1 MSDRG
6 GRRRRHRRDP
16 IPVRGPVAVILS
28 RFPTVTETFILR
40 EIDEMERQGQP
51 VRLVPLIHDD
61 PPVVH
66 EDARPWTRRALFTRL
81 LSPRIV
87 QANLRALRRDP
98 RAYLSAVGTLLAGTL
113 ESPDFLVRSLA
124 LFPKAVYLARRLE
137 SEGIRHVH
145 AHYATHPATVAWVI
159 ASLTD
164 LTFSVTAHAHDIFV
178 DRTFLE
184 EKLGEA
190 AFVRVIS
197 EFNRDYLLS
206 RLPSLDPAKVRVVH
220 VGVDVDRYA
229 ATSGGEGEL
238 DPRSDGDDTHLA
250 GGLDGG
256 DGSDSGEGAPLV
268 LSVASLRPYKGIAV
282 LLEVCY
288 LLRGTGLDLR
298 CAVAGDGPLREELE
312 ALLVAYGLEDRVR
325 LLGAVPETTVRELLS
340 RASVFVLPSR
350 VQEDGQMD
358 GIPVALMEAMAAGVP
373 VVASDISGVPELVED
388 QRSGILVPPG
398 DAEAVATAVR
408 ALLASPGAALRMG
421 ARGRE
426 RVRRAFELEGT
437 VIRLLELLEDHVGT
451 ATREVRE
458 RILSSDAL
466 SRHAS
471 SVGVRRVHEGRESW
485 VAELL
490 LGTGRS
496 RGDRAADVGDGG
508 ARRDGAAAW
517 PRDVVLKVHRPR
529 SGDSPVAV
537 DRARS
542 TFETLRD
549 LETLDAVARPR
560 VRATGKRV
568 EVRRVVGASAGTRVP
583 RPLHLEEEAGALLMT
598 RCDGVSLL
606 ELTDASRRFRDDGAE
621 ARRRAAFRRAGAWL
635 RAFHQHRRSETSA
648 ERALDQAVEEVLE
661 VARALEGRVLEPAE
675 VRDVEQ
681 ELEELRF
688 RAGAGAAAVAR
699 HGDFRPENVRVSE
712 EHGLA
717 VVGFEGLGPGHPL
730 EDPAHF
736 TLWLD
741 LRAVDRGIWKRDR
754 VLETAF
760 LEGYAHPAVRS
771 TPAFELCRRV
781 AAARLLGSGE
791 GTVRRVAAGGTV
803 RTDALLTVL
812 GGKEP

>member
-6 GRRRRHRRDP
+6 GRRRRHRQEP
-16 IPVRGPVAVILS
+16 FPVRGPVAVLLS

-40 EIDEMERQGQP
+40 EIREMERQGQP
-51 VRLVPLIHDD
+51 VRLVPLLRED

-66 EDARPWTRRALFTRL
+66 EEARPWIRRALFTRF

-87 QANLRALRRDP
+87 DAVLRAFLDAPGTFLSVLR
-98 RAYLSAVGTLLAGTL
+98 TLLAGTFR
-113 ESPDFLVRSLA
+113 SPGFLLRSLA
-124 LFPKAVYLARRLE
+124 LFPKAVYLARRLDA
-137 SEGIRHVH
+137 EGIRHVH
-145 AHYATHPATVAWVI
+145 AHYATHPSTVAWVI

-184 EKLGEA
+184 EKLDAA

-206 RLPSLDPAKVRVVH
+206 RYPGLDPARVRVVH

-229 ATSGGEGEL
+229 TTSGGEGGL
-238 DPRSDGDDTHLA
+238 DGDDGGAA
-250 GGLDGG
+250 GED
-256 DGSDSGEGAPLV
+256 APLV
-268 LSVASLRPYKGIAV
+268 LAVASLRPYKGVAV
-282 LLEVCY
+282 LLEACY

-298 CAVAGDGPLREELE
+298 CAVAGDGPLRAELE
-312 ALLVAYGLEDRVR
+312 ALRVAYGLEDRVR
-325 LLGAVPETTVRELLS
+325 LLGAVPESTVGELLS
-340 RASVFVLPSR
+340 RASVSVLPSR

-373 VVASDISGVPELVED
+373 VVASDISGVPELVENE
-388 QRSGILVPPG
+388 RSGMLVPPG

-408 ALLASPGAALRMG
+408 TLLANPDAARRMG

-426 RVRRAFELEGT
+426 RVRRSFELEGT
-437 VIRLLELLEDHVGT
+437 VTRLLALLDDHVGSVP
-451 ATREVRE
+451 REVRE

-485 VAELL
+485 VADLL
-490 LGTGRS
+490 LGAERA
-496 RGDRAADVGDGG
+496 RGDGGADVGDGG
-508 ARRDGAAAW
+508 ARWSGDAAW
-517 PRDVVLKVHRPR
+517 PRDVVLKVHRPP
-529 SGDSPVAV
+529 SGAASPVAA

-542 TFETLRD
+542 AFETLRD
-549 LETLDAVARPR
+549 LAELDGVPRPLARAP
-560 VRATGKRV
+560 GKGV
-568 EVRRVVGASAGTRVP
+568 EVRRVVGASAGLRVP

-606 ELTDASRRFRDDGAE
+606 EMADASRRPGGDGDE
-621 ARRRAAFRRAGAWL
+621 ERRKVAFRRAGAWL
-635 RAFHQHRRSETSA
+635 RNFHQHRRSETSA
-648 ERALDQAVEEVLE
+648 ERALDRAVDEVLE
-661 VARALEGRVLEPAE
+661 VAHALAGRSLDPAE
-675 VRDVEQ
+675 VRDLEQ

-688 RAGAGAAAVAR
+688 RAGAGAVAVAR

-712 EHGLA
+712 EDEVA

-754 VLETAF
+754 ELETAF
-760 LEGYAHPAVRS
+760 LEGYSHPAVRGS
-771 TPAFELCRRV
+771 PAFELCRRV
-781 AAARLLGSGE
+781 AAARLLGSGA
-791 GTVRRVAAGGTV
+791 GMVRRVAAGGSV
-803 RTDALLTVL
+803 RRDALLAVL
-812 GGKEP
+812 GGKGP

>member
-1 MSDRG
+1 
-6 GRRRRHRRDP
+6 
-16 IPVRGPVAVILS
+16 VAVILS

-51 VRLVPLIHDD
+51 VRLVPLIQDD

-66 EDARPWTRRALFTRL
+66 EDARPWTRRALFTRF

-87 QANLRALRRDP
+87 EANLQVFRRDP

-113 ESPDFLVRSLA
+113 RSPDFLVRSLA

-164 LTFSVTAHAHDIFV
+164 LTYSVTVHAHDIFV

-190 AFVRVIS
+190 TFVRVIS
-197 EFNRDYLLS
+197 DFNRDYLLS

-229 ATSGGEGEL
+229 ATSGGEGEM
-238 DPRSDGDDTHLA
+238 DPRS
-250 GGLDGG
+250 GGED
-256 DGSDSGEGAPLV
+256 PLV

-282 LLEVCY
+282 LLEACY
-288 LLRGTGLDLR
+288 LLRGTGLDLK

-373 VVASDISGVPELVED
+373 VVASDISGIPELVED
-388 QRSGILVPPG
+388 RRSGILVPPG
-398 DAEAVATAVR
+398 NAEAVATAVR
-408 ALLASPGAALRMG
+408 ALLVSPGAALRMG

-437 VIRLLELLEDHVGT
+437 VTRLLELLEDHVGS

-490 LGTGRS
+490 LGTERS
-496 RGDRAADVGDGG
+496 RGDGGAYTRDERARGDG
-508 ARRDGAAAW
+508 DAAW

-529 SGDSPVAV
+529 SGDAPVAA

-549 LETLDAVARPR
+549 LATLDAVPRPPARAVGR
-560 VRATGKRV
+560 GVQ
-568 EVRRVVGASAGTRVP
+568 VRRVVGASTGMTVP

-598 RCDGVSLL
+598 RCGGVSLL
-606 ELTDASRRFRDDGAE
+606 ELADASRRFRDDGAE
-621 ARRRAAFRRAGAWL
+621 ERRREAFRRAGAWL

-648 ERALDQAVEEVLE
+648 ERALDQAVDEVLE
-661 VARALEGRVLEPAE
+661 VAYALEGRALEPAD

-688 RAGAGAAAVAR
+688 RAGAGATAVAR

-712 EHGLA
+712 EDGLA
-717 VVGFEGLGPGHPL
+717 VVGFEGLGPGHPM

-741 LRAVDRGIWKRDR
+741 LRAVDRGIWKRER

-760 LEGYAHPAVRS
+760 LEGYAHPSVRS

-781 AAARLLGSGE
+781 AAARLLGTDDGA
-791 GTVRRVAAGGTV
+791 VRCVTAGGAV

-812 GGKEP
+812 GGKQP

>member
-1 MSDRG
+1 MSERG
-6 GRRRRHRRDP
+6 GRRRRHRQEP
-16 IPVRGPVAVILS
+16 FPVRGPVAVLLS

-40 EIDEMERQGQP
+40 EIREMERQGQP
-51 VRLVPLIHDD
+51 VRLVPLLRED

-66 EDARPWTRRALFTRL
+66 EEARPWTRRALFTRF
-81 LSPRIV
+81 LSPPILDAV
-87 QANLRALRRDP
+87 LRAFLDAP
-98 RAYLSAVGTLLAGTL
+98 GTFLSVLWTLLAGTYR
-113 ESPDFLVRSLA
+113 SPGFLVRSLA

-137 SEGIRHVH
+137 AEGIRHVH
-145 AHYATHPATVAWVI
+145 AHYATHPSTVAWVI

-184 EKLGEA
+184 EKLGGA

-206 RLPSLDPAKVRVVH
+206 RYPGLDPARVRVVH

-229 ATSGGEGEL
+229 TTSGGEG
-238 DPRSDGDDTHLA
+238 
-250 GGLDGG
+250 GLDADDGG
-256 DGSDSGEGAPLV
+256 AVGEVAPLV
-268 LSVASLRPYKGIAV
+268 LAVASLRPYKGIAV
-282 LLEVCY
+282 LLEACY

-298 CAVAGDGPLREELE
+298 CVVAGDGPLRAELE

-325 LLGAVPETTVRELLS
+325 LLGAVPESTVGELLS

-358 GIPVALMEAMAAGVP
+358 GIPVALMEAMATGVP
-373 VVASDISGVPELVED
+373 VVASDISGIPELVEN

-408 ALLASPGAALRMG
+408 ALLASPDAARRMG

-426 RVRRAFELEGT
+426 RVRRSFELEGT
-437 VIRLLELLEDHVGT
+437 VTRLLELLDAHVGSVPH
-451 ATREVRE
+451 EVRD
-458 RILSSDAL
+458 RILSSDVL

-490 LGTGRS
+490 LGAERS
-496 RGDRAADVGDGG
+496 RGDGGMDVGDGRAPWG
-508 ARRDGAAAW
+508 GDAAW
-517 PRDVVLKVHRPR
+517 PRDVVLKVHRPP
-529 SGDSPVAV
+529 SGAASPVAA

-542 TFETLRD
+542 AFETLRD
-549 LETLDAVARPR
+549 LAKFDDVPRSRAR
-560 VRATGKRV
+560 ASGKGV
-568 EVRRVVGASAGTRVP
+568 EVRRVVGASAGPRVP

-606 ELTDASRRFRDDGAE
+606 EMADAARRSGDDGE
-621 ARRRAAFRRAGAWL
+621 EERRRAAFRRAGAWL
-635 RAFHQHRRSETSA
+635 RIFHQHRRSETSA
-648 ERALDQAVEEVLE
+648 ERALDRAVDEVLE
-661 VARALEGRVLEPAE
+661 VAHALAGRSLDPAE
-675 VRDVEQ
+675 VRDLEQ

-688 RAGAGAAAVAR
+688 RAGAGAVAVAR

-712 EHGLA
+712 EDELA

-730 EDPAHF
+730 EDAAHF
-736 TLWLD
+736 TMWLD

-754 VLETAF
+754 ELETAF
-760 LEGYAHPAVRS
+760 LEGYSHPAVRGS
-771 TPAFELCRRV
+771 PAFELCRRV
-781 AAARLLGSGE
+781 AAARLLGSGA
-791 GTVRRVAAGGTV
+791 GTVRRVAAGGSV
-803 RTDALLTVL
+803 RRDALLAVL
-812 GGKEP
+812 GGKGP